1 MRPINWLCCQ
11 KQKWFIKNCLFLSVV
26 PLFFPGLLYFLK
38 IAPTVLLFLV
48 KCMLAFRLVCVYS
61 LNLVQF
67 LLLQPGSAAVVY
79 GNIAFNL
86 NHLLTSVKNDNLES
100 VKARSGIFPKI
111 LNVGYTRNS
120 HCHCEVSKGC
130 RGMKYFH
137 SCSGAIMFSSI
148 LGIFTV
154 CFLYFISSLDFL
166 VSVSRV
172 AGLLSLTT
180 TM

>member
-1 MRPINWLCCQ
+1 M
-11 KQKWFIKNCLFLSVV
+11 
-26 PLFFPGLLYFLK
+26 
-38 IAPTVLLFLV
+38 LLFLV
-48 KCMLAFRLVCVYS
+48 KCALAFRLACVYS

-86 NHLLTSVKNDNLES
+86 NHLLTSVENDNLES

-111 LNVGYTRNS
+111 LNVGNTRNS

-148 LGIFTV
+148 LGIFTGV
-154 CFLYFISSLDFL
+154 FFVFY
-166 VSVSRV
+166 
-172 AGLLSLTT
+172 
-180 TM
+180 